1 MVAID
6 YWVYVDVVT
15 KGVRLHKST
24 CGACRGGKGMHGH
37 QQPQQVWWKGP
48 FFSRD
53 DAWKY
58 AQSQAQQFR
67 IQPTPC
73 GLCHP

>member
-1 MVAID
+1 MDSIS

-24 CGACRGGKGMHGH
+24 CGACKGGIGMHGH
-37 QQPQQVWWKGP
+37 QQRQQNWWEGP
-48 FFSRD
+48 FLSRAE
-53 DAWKY
+53 AWKY
-58 AQSQAQQFR
+58 AESEAEQIGIMPKA
-67 IQPTPC
+67 C